1 VSADAVLIGVD
12 WGTTSFRAVLF
23 GPDGRILE
31 RRAGPHGILSVRGGA
46 FAPVLEAEI
55 GDWTEAH
62 AHAPII
68 ASGMITS
75 RQGWVETP
83 YLACPAGARELAGA
97 LTAHAEDGRMVHFV
111 TGLSIRRADGVPDV
125 MRGEETQIV
134 GQLAAEPDLR
144 LAVMPG
150 THSKWVR
157 VEDGR
162 IVWFQTFMT
171 GEVFAALRDHTIL
184 GRLMEAG
191 PDDDAAFRR
200 GLRDGAREGS
210 AGALLGRLFAVRTLG
225 LFGDLAASAL
235 ASYLSGLLIGAE
247 IAEALAASGAGTP
260 GLSIIGEAGLAERYR
275 TACVELG
282 LSAHLAAPDAAAS
295 GQFAIARDAGL
306 LNE

>member
-1 VSADAVLIGVD
+1 MSQAALIGID
-12 WGTTSFRAVLF
+12 WGTSSFRAVLF
-23 GPDGRILE
+23 APDGRVLA
-31 RRAGPHGILSVRGGA
+31 RRAGPHGILSAPGGA
-46 FAPVLEAEI
+46 FEPVLEAQI
-55 GDWTEAH
+55 GDWTRAH
-62 AHAPII
+62 PQAPIL

-97 LTAHAEDGRMVHFV
+97 LTAHRTDTGRTVHFV

-162 IVWFQTFMT
+162 ITWFQTFMT

-184 GRLMEAG
+184 GRLMGDG
-191 PDDDAAFRR
+191 PEDDAAFRR

-247 IAEALAASGAGTP
+247 IAEVLAASGAGAA
-260 GLSIIGEAGLAERYR
+260 GLAIIGEAALAERYR